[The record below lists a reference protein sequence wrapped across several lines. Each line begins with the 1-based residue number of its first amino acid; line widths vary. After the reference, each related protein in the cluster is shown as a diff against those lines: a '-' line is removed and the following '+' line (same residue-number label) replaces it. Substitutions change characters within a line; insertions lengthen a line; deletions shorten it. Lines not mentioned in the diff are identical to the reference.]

1 MSLLTTLSDLKHRVR
16 AYIPLSIQDGLGGK
30 RRKKRHIAKSE
41 AEPESLLIELG
52 NDRFREGWEW
62 YRGEHVNYMPTRT
75 NLFEREAI
83 DKYVLQGWCPPK
95 PFIAKADRITAFGSC
110 FAANVSAYLAERGY
124 NIFSQD
130 SASAAAYV
138 IRCGEGMVNTFA
150 VAQQFQWAYGEKEFD
165 ESLWYDKSG
174 AEASYDQ
181 QIRERTRQIFDGT
194 DIFIITLG
202 LSEVW
207 YNKAT
212 AEVFWRAIPRSK
224 FDAARHGFKVSTVA
238 ENRENLETIYRI
250 IRANRPNASVIF
262 TLSPV
267 PLTATFRPVSCITAN
282 TVSKSVLRVALDEFL
297 RAHADEPGLFYFPSF
312 EITKEYFR
320 DPYRGDNRHVRTDV
334 IKQIM
339 RSFAKHYLIGD

>member
-1 MSLLTTLSDLKHRVR
+1 MQLLTALSDLKHRVR
-16 AYIPLSIQDGLGGK
+16 AYIPLSVQDGFVGRRK
-30 RRKKRHIAKSE
+30 RRHYTKHR
-41 AEPESLLIELG
+41 AEPESLLVELG

-95 PFIAKADRITAFGSC
+95 PFVTKSDRITAFGSC
-110 FAANVSAYLAERGY
+110 FAVNVSEYLANRGY
-124 NIFSQD
+124 NVFGAA

-150 VAQQFQWAYGEKEFD
+150 VAQQFQWAYREKEFD
-165 ESLWYDKSG
+165 ESLWYDRSG
-174 AEASYDQ
+174 AEASYDE
-181 QIRERTRQIFDGT
+181 QIRERTREIFDET
-194 DIFIITLG
+194 DVFIITLG

-212 AEVFWRAIPRSK
+212 GEVFWRAIPKSK
-224 FDAARHGFKVSTVA
+224 FDPDRHGFKVSTVA
-238 ENRENLETIYRI
+238 ENLQNLETIYRI
-250 IRANRPNASVIF
+250 IRAKRPKASVIF

-282 TVSKSVLRVALDEFL
+282 TVSKSVLRVAVDEFY
-297 RAHADEPGLFYFPSF
+297 RAHSDAPGLFYFPSF

-320 DPYRGDNRHVRTDV
+320 DSYRGDNRHIRADV

-339 RSFAKHYLIGD
+339 QSFAKHYLIG

>member
-1 MSLLTTLSDLKHRVR
+1 MSLLTTLSDLKHRMR
-16 AYIPLSIQDGLGGK
+16 ARIPLSIRDGLGGRRK
-30 RRKKRHIAKSE
+30 RRHLAKFK
-41 AEPESLLIELG
+41 AEPDSLLVEIG

-83 DKYVLQGWCPPK
+83 DKYILQGWCPPT
-95 PFIAKADRITAFGSC
+95 PFITRDDRITAFGSC
-110 FAANVSAYLAERGY
+110 FAANVSEYLAQRGY
-124 NIFSQD
+124 NVFNQT

-150 VAQQFQWAYGEKEFD
+150 VSQQFQWAYGEREFD
-165 ESLWYDKSG
+165 EALWYDKSG
-174 AEASYDQ
+174 AEASYDEA
-181 QIRERTRQIFDGT
+181 IRERTRKIFNST
-194 DIFIITLG
+194 DVFIITLG

-207 YNKAT
+207 YNKT
-212 AEVFWRAIPRSK
+212 SGEVFWRAIPRSK
-224 FDAARHGFKVSTVA
+224 FDATRHGFKVSTVA
-238 ENRENLETIYRI
+238 ENIENLETIYRI
-250 IRANRPNASVIF
+250 IRAKRPQASVIF

-282 TVSKSVLRVALDEFL
+282 TVSKSVLRVALDEFC
-297 RAHADEPGLFYFPSF
+297 RAHSDQQGLFYFPSF

-320 DPYRGDNRHVRTDV
+320 DSYRGDNRHVRADV

-339 RSFAKHYLIGD
+339 RTFAKHYLIS